1 LHGDEGDHT
10 LQDSERPEVSREGLD
25 DGPGLGTAR
34 NDMSGRAENVVQI
47 GRARDVHVS
56 LETQGPRVA
65 SWQVPG
71 EEPGFVNRVAELEE
85 MGSALPSPSAP
96 LALILLLLGPSGVG
110 KSALSR
116 RFAAAYRTRF
126 RHGYHVSL
134 TEFRG
139 AGGAVDL
146 GAVFGALLL
155 GMGVA
160 HAAIP
165 PTLPARESMYRALI
179 ADREALVLVDDA
191 ELARQVTA
199 LAPGGR
205 GALVVTSQRRLA
217 ELRGTGTM
225 TVEVGRLSAADG
237 TALIAEQI
245 GTARA
250 EAEPGAV
257 VNLVELCDG
266 LPVLLRAVCAHL
278 VARPRRPLS
287 VSASQLRDA
296 RERARDFDR
305 AGAFAVLDVMAAEL
319 PENAARLYRTLGMM
333 PGTEMGTAA
342 VGVAAGVSEVEAASG
357 LDELVEAGLLEE
369 IDSDRFAVHSMI
381 RAHAAHSSVQ
391 AYGEAERSA
400 LLLRIVEWYLACGQ
414 AADRA
419 AAPVRTRLPGPS
431 VTAPAGYSAPTFD
444 DDRAALAWLEAEHAS
459 LLGCVRIA
467 AEHQWNELVWLG
479 CDPLWALNQ
488 AFRHPA
494 AWIEALTL
502 AIEAAERAGRRWVNA
517 RLRCLLS
524 RAYVDLAE
532 FDSAARSLDSALESA
547 RLEGDRQ
554 LEASVLEFTGI
565 VELEAGRPGAA
576 LELFAAGRRVIAAAE
591 QTPDA
596 RRADVIL
603 RYLTGRALTDDGQL
617 ESGAR
622 ILEDVYPEAGESD
635 ARLTGMVR
643 FALIEALLELGRP
656 GSVRELA
663 ALAASEAVRRG
674 VPVEQVRALR
684 LLARAHQDCGEPEE
698 AVRCQAEADRVH
710 SGLGLDGWTDAG
722 S

>member
-1 LHGDEGDHT
+1 MHGDEGDHT
-10 LQDSERPEVSREGLD
+10 LQDSERSEVSREGLD

-85 MGSALPSPSAP
+85 MGSALPLPSAP

-160 HAAIP
+160 HAA
-165 PTLPARESMYRALI
+165 T
-179 ADREALVLVDDA
+179 
-191 ELARQVTA
+191 RQVTA

-296 RERARDFDR
+296 RERARVFDR

-369 IDSDRFAVHSMI
+369 IDSDRFAVHSMS